1 MERIIRAKIII
12 LLLFLTA
19 MIVLPILSAP
29 REQYV
34 CGSIRI
40 PARGV
45 EASVYTSEAE
55 PIDGMSS
62 LWQGGTVT
70 TDADLSRVQVGD
82 FAHIYTTEGEHLV
95 LECVSIMGCLVIGQT
110 MITSWGRVVR
120 ANGDVLLYSNTQQM
134 RVHVFRLARL

>member
-1 MERIIRAKIII
+1 MKRYIFVTILII
-12 LLLFLTA
+12 LLLP
-19 MIVLPILSAP
+19 MIVLPLLSP
-29 REQYV
+29 RQQYV
-34 CGSIRI
+34 AGRIRI
-40 PARGV
+40 PARGI
-45 EASVYTSEAE
+45 EASIYTSEAE

-70 TDADLSRVQVGD
+70 TDADLSNVQVGD

-134 RVHVFRLARL
+134 RVHVFHLARL

>member
-1 MERIIRAKIII
+1 MKRFALFLII
-12 LLLFLTA
+12 LLLPL
-19 MIVLPILSAP
+19 IVLPILSAP
-29 REQYV
+29 HELHAA
-34 CGSIRI
+34 GSIRI
-40 PARGV
+40 PARGI
-45 EASVYTSEAE
+45 EASIYTSEAE

-70 TDADLSRVQVGD
+70 TDADLSNVQVGD

-95 LECVSIMGCLVIGQT
+95 LECVSIMGCLVIGRT

-134 RVHVFRLARL
+134 RVHVFHLARL

>member
-1 MERIIRAKIII
+1 MKRFVIVGILIIVAV
-12 LLLFLTA
+12 LV
-19 MIVLPILSAP
+19 VLPFLSAP
-29 REQYV
+29 HELHEA
-34 CGSIRI
+34 GSIRI
-40 PARGV
+40 PARGI
-45 EASVYTSEAE
+45 EASVYTREAE

-62 LWQGGTVT
+62 LWGGGIVT

-110 MITSWGRVVR
+110 MITSWGRVVH

-134 RVHVFRLARL
+134 RVHVFHLARL